1 MLCIFHCLGEFKFYS
16 AGTCSKWYTA
26 PYSKLGR
33 TSWKW
38 LVHKLIKR
46 KVCSV
51 GRGKLFDALLARLL
65 FCITE
70 LPQHGGFR
78 SPPIIWNQNILV
90 ITVQPVKAS
99 PPSSILLS
107 RQSEVSHIIGL
118 NTLTSTSRLAGG
130 RMRNEWETTQ
140 QVYSSEA
147 SIFLDKILL
156 STGILGQLPESG
168 RIPSSIS
175 HPGKPTSTF

>member
-1 MLCIFHCLGEFKFYS
+1 MFILLQIRGCMFLYYLLWISITVNWKYMLCIFHCLGEFKFYS

-26 PYSKLGR
+26 LYSKLGR

-51 GRGKLFDALLARLL
+51 GRGRLFDALLARLL

-99 PPSSILLS
+99 PPFQHSIEP
-107 RQSEVSHIIGL
+107 QSEVSHIIWL
-118 NTLTSTSRLAGG
+118 NTLTSTSRLAE
-130 RMRNEWETTQ
+130 N
-140 QVYSSEA
+140 A
-147 SIFLDKILL
+147 
-156 STGILGQLPESG
+156 LGAEG
-168 RIPSSIS
+168 N
-175 HPGKPTSTF
+175 K